1 MDNTMDLLL
10 YLLLDTL
17 YIFLNHFLISKLFSL
32 FYLPSSICIFYMKEE
47 EEEKKKRVAYTI
59 LVDTKIKMNQ

>member
-1 MDNTMDLLL
+1 MDNIMDLLL

-17 YIFLNHFLISKLFSL
+17 YIFLNHFLISNLFSL

-47 EEEKKKRVAYTI
+47 EEEKKNSELHTQY
-59 LVDTKIKMNQ
+59 L